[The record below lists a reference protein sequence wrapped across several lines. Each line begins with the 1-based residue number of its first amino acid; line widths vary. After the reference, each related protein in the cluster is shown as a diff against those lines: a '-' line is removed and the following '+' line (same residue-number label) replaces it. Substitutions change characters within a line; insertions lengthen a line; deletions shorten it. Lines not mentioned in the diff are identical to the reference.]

1 MYMYLN
7 LCVLFNNLSV
17 YTMNNNCAPVNHEL
31 EHIFCMNQYMY
42 QYIQFLLLIN
52 FLLHNLHSETYHKMY
67 PSPLNLDVI
76 CDNFE
81 RSQEVRSLKTSKDL
95 TKNGEEKII

>member
-1 MYMYLN
+1 
-7 LCVLFNNLSV
+7 
-17 YTMNNNCAPVNHEL
+17 
-31 EHIFCMNQYMY
+31 
-42 QYIQFLLLIN
+42 
-52 FLLHNLHSETYHKMY
+52 MY